1 MRERDIKIIRKEIAS
16 IKRSLEEVE
25 KRLDKITKI
34 KTGDEI
40 YEGPVS
46 EAP

>member
-1 MRERDIKIIRKEIAS
+1 MGERDIKIIKKEIAS

-34 KTGDEI
+34 KMGDEI